1 LVGGGFLTSPSST
14 NARRRSYERLLRKLL
29 RYKHEPAV
37 VLMNLYLWQ
46 KMKGYEWNFEPKV
59 KIQEV
64 WCPSGRSGA
73 ACMLTPASSLL
84 A

>member
-1 LVGGGFLTSPSST
+1 M
-14 NARRRSYERLLRKLL
+14 
-29 RYKHEPAV
+29 
-37 VLMNLYLWQ
+37 LMNLYLWQ